1 MILPLVSGGGPSK
14 IHMSKPDITLE
25 ICAGSLAC
33 ALAAQ
38 EGGADRVELC
48 DNLKEGGTTP
58 SYGTLS
64 RGRDL
69 LDIQLYPIIR
79 PRGGDFLYDEK
90 EFEVMCR
97 DVGICRQLGCDGVAI
112 GLLDAE
118 GAVDVKRTRLLVE
131 LAWPMGVTFHRAFDR
146 SRDAFAAL
154 EDIIGAG
161 CERILTSGQRPT
173 APEGAP
179 LIASLVDKAG
189 DRISIMAG
197 SGVLP
202 DNIGELV
209 TATGAREYHST
220 AKVRR
225 ASRMRFVNPAM
236 GETAD
241 TTVTDAGV
249 VRRLREEAVL
259 ALGKGSPQGS

>member
-1 MILPLVSGGGPSK
+1 MT
-14 IHMSKPDITLE
+14 KPEITLE
-25 ICAGSLAC
+25 ICAGSMDS

-58 SYGTLS
+58 SYGTVS
-64 RGRDL
+64 RTRDL

-97 DVGICRQLGCDGVAI
+97 DVGICRQLGCDGVVI
-112 GLLDAE
+112 GLLDAD
-118 GAVDVKRTRLLVE
+118 GSVDVKRTRLLVE

-146 SRDAFAAL
+146 SRDPLAAL

-173 APEGAP
+173 APEGAA
-179 LIASLVDKAG
+179 LIGSLVDKAG
-189 DRISIMAG
+189 DRIAIMAG
-197 SGVLP
+197 SGVTP

-209 TATGAREYHST
+209 RATGAREYHST
-220 AKVRR
+220 AKVCRQ
-225 ASRMRFVNPAM
+225 SRMRFVPPGM
-236 GETAD
+236 GEPQPA
-241 TTVTDAGV
+241 TVTDAGL
-249 VRRLREEAVL
+249 VRRLREQISM
-259 ALGKGSPQGS
+259 ALGDGPARGS